1 MVNNKPAW
9 PAGMMAVGLA
19 LWGAGCASTGINLVS
34 KAEDGH
40 AAEAQPMMVVSQLAS
55 VDESWAS
62 AFEKV
67 MEFELR
73 KNGAPF
79 LIQNRNP
86 LALQADKARY
96 AAQIAE
102 FNPELVLV
110 VEPGDGTVDTRGRS
124 FKRKFE
130 AGVFKHYAVRSKRAL
145 VWRGTLALDP
155 AGAFITADD
164 MPVLARDLVAKLKA
178 DGILPKPK
186 RSVSKL
192 PVKVEDSLLPPVRS
206 TRGYGR

>member
-1 MVNNKPAW
+1 MLKRIPAW
-9 PAGMMAVGLA
+9 PAGMVVAGLA
-19 LWGAGCASTGINLVS
+19 LWVAGCASTGITLVS

-40 AAEAQPMMVVSQLAS
+40 VGVAQPMMVVSQLAS
-55 VDESWAS
+55 VDETWAA
-62 AFEKV
+62 AFEKA

-73 KNGAPF
+73 KVGAPF
-79 LIQNRNP
+79 LIQNRTP

-96 AAQIAE
+96 ATQISE

-124 FKRKFE
+124 FKRKIE
-130 AGVFKHYAVRSKRAL
+130 AGVFKHYAERSKREL

-164 MPVLARDLVAKLKA
+164 MSALARDLVAKLKS

-186 RSVSKL
+186 RSVSTL
-192 PVKVEDSLLPPVRS
+192 PVKAEDSLLPPVRS

>member
-1 MVNNKPAW
+1 MLRNIPAW
-9 PAGMMAVGLA
+9 PAGMVAVGLA
-19 LWGAGCASTGINLVS
+19 LWVTGCASTGIKLVS
-34 KAEDGH
+34 KGEDAH
-40 AAEAQPMMVVSQLAS
+40 AVAAQPMIVVSQLAS
-55 VDESWAS
+55 VDESWAV
-62 AFEKV
+62 AFEKA

-73 KNGAPF
+73 KVGAPF

-96 AAQIAE
+96 ATQIAE

-124 FKRKFE
+124 FKRKIE
-130 AGVFKHYAVRSKRAL
+130 AGVFRHYAERSKRELA
-145 VWRGTLALDP
+145 WRGTLALDP

-164 MPVLARDLVAKLKA
+164 MPVLARDLVAKLKS

-192 PVKVEDSLLPPVRS
+192 PVKEEDSLLPHVRS